1 MQVIAVSLSSK
12 KKKKEERK
20 KMKVLGLFGVII
32 SKET

>member
-12 KKKKEERK
+12 KKEEGRK